1 MYPNKKF
8 VLLQVLE
15 EIKAGNNPG
24 KISDNFKIPKQ
35 TINYY
40 VGKLKKLGCI
50 KKVSYGVWEYIKEV
64 PIVPKG
70 RVKKYQYLKQI
81 RGHAFI
87 WKVRFIQ
94 ENINWSKRLEK
105 YNIPYSF
112 ICNKK
117 VNRIIFKGRK
127 IWLSKKGLT
136 IYEPLDYLGASAIQ
150 TKGKAVWELDQLI
163 KELGRKLNLNLN
175 FYKFTTSREHYG
187 IIKNELAKQ
196 YNDKGE
202 KLYVRGDDGSVWLWI
217 DNSHSL
223 QELENKEP
231 NLNRKIQE
239 WYNDHKKHNFEVTP
253 TFVMTAINKNTQNLE
268 AYAEHLKAHVG
279 SIKEL
284 GSSVKDLTKTIIQL
298 KKEGGK
304 K

>member
-1 MYPNKKF
+1 MKRGIKF
-8 VLLQVLE
+8 ELVQILA
-15 EIKAGNNPG
+15 EIKRGLTPSQ
-24 KISDNFKIPKQ
+24 ISKKYDIPKSTLQ
-35 TINYY
+35 YS
-40 VGKLKKLGCI
+40 VDKLKKLGCI
-50 KKVSYGVWEYIKEV
+50 EKRSYGVWEYVKEV
-64 PIVPKG
+64 RIVPKG
-70 RVKKYQYLKQI
+70 RVKKYEHFKQI

-94 ENINWSKRLEK
+94 ENINWEDRLIK
-105 YNIPYSF
+105 HKIPYQLIF
-112 ICNKK
+112 NKRIA
-117 VNRIIFKGRK
+117 RIIFNGRK
-127 IWLSKKGLT
+127 IWLGRKGLT
-136 IYEPLDYLGASAIQ
+136 IYEPLDFLGSSAIQ

-163 KELGRKLNLNLN
+163 KNLGRVLNLNLN

-196 YNDKGE
+196 YNEKGE

-223 QELENKEP
+223 HELENKDP

-253 TFVMTAINKNTQNLE
+253 TFVMTAINQNTQNLE
-268 AYAEHLKAHVG
+268 AYAKHLKAHVG
-279 SIKEL
+279 SIKVL
-284 GSSVKDLTKTIIQL
+284 GTSVNRLTKIITEL
-298 KKEGGK
+298 KEGGK